1 MRKFLSL
8 LLCAAL
14 LLSCVAFA
22 SAEEAVKTGLAVI
35 TSNAGSKNA
44 TADAEGVADSYIKI
58 FAVTVGDDGVIDSC
72 KIDYIQ
78 AKIKFNANG
87 EVVTPMGTVFASKIE
102 LDDAYGMRK
111 ASPIG
116 KEWDEQANAFA
127 DYCVGKT
134 IEELKGI
141 AVNESGKA
149 TGADLTSSVT
159 IPVTEF
165 VDGIEAAVKAAA
177 HLGAHKGDEL
187 KLTSIAKVNKAQN
200 ATADADGATQTYGHF
215 AAITKNGD
223 VITSAIIDAVQ
234 ANVTFNAKGEITSD
248 VNAPVITKLN
258 LLDGYGMRKASPIG
272 KEWFE
277 QSQGFCAWITGK
289 TMAEAI
295 AVAVNEKGYPT
306 EADVITS
313 CTMNIN
319 DMIIVLKKAQ

>member
-1 MRKFLSL
+1 MRKILSII
-8 LLCAAL
+8 LCAVM
-14 LLSCVAFA
+14 LLSCVAVA
-22 SAEEAVKTGLAVI
+22 SAEEAVKTGLAILV
-35 TSNAGSKNA
+35 SNAGSKNA
-44 TADAEGVADSYIKI
+44 TADAAGVADSYIKI
-58 FAVTVGDDGVIDSC
+58 FAVTVDDNGVIDAC

-78 AKIKFNANG
+78 AKINFNAAG
-87 EVVTPMGTVFASKIE
+87 EVTTAMGTVFASKIE

-111 ASPIG
+111 ASPIQ

-134 IEELKGI
+134 VEELKGI
-141 AVNESGKA
+141 AVNEAGKA
-149 TGADLTSSVT
+149 TGADLTASVT

-165 VDGIEAAVKAAA
+165 IDGVEAAVAAAA
-177 HLGAHKGDEL
+177 HLGAQKGDEL

-200 ATADADGATQTYGHF
+200 ATADADGATQTYGHM
-215 AAITKNGD
+215 AAITKKGD
-223 VITSAIIDAVQ
+223 VITSAVIDAIQ

-248 VNAPVITKLN
+248 IAAPVITKLN
-258 LLDGYGMRKASPIG
+258 QKDDYGMRKASPIQ

-289 TMAEAI
+289 TVAEAL
-295 AVAVNEKGYPT
+295 AVAVNESGYPT

-319 DMIIVLKKAQ
+319 DMLVLLKKAQ